1 LNCSFKKFV
10 SGVPGIIGG
19 SGIGDGRN
27 DIDVEDDDDDNT
39 GIQNGKLELV
49 VMVAVFV
56 VGGVT
61 LFEIVGG
68 TNPCTTCGKK
78 CSKTTL
84 ACIKVCFMV
93 LLRFITENK
102 IVL

>member
-19 SGIGDGRN
+19 GSIGDGRN
-27 DIDVEDDDDDNT
+27 GIEVEDDDNI
-39 GIQNGKLELV
+39 GIQNGKLVLV
-49 VMVAVFV
+49 VMVAVFF
-56 VGGVT
+56 VGGVA